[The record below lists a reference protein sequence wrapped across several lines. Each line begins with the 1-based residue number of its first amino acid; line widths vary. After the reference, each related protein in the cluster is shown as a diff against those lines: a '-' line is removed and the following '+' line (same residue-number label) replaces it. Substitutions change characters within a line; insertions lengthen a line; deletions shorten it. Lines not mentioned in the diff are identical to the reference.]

1 MANMKTTL
9 KNLTILITIPIC
21 LIACDNQSK
30 SIDEKSKSEVGQ
42 HQQTMANDTNEPYI
56 EAVTCALQSQNCPA
70 LFPLDTAIAKIKAYA
85 EAWNNVP
92 LSTSNDSGSLAGS
105 SLPIY
110 PTVAF
115 GISVT
120 DMIAAY
126 GIRVENGQLT
136 YSYEYIRAYVG
147 LDGTPLS
154 QHLYFTPVDEN
165 GEDKLMKCG
174 DDQYVMEITV
184 PCPNTCGVNSP
195 LFQAFNQTLN
205 ADRKAGASPT
215 LEPLGPLSSSCEV
228 NL

>member
-1 MANMKTTL
+1 MVNMKTAL
-9 KNLTILITIPIC
+9 KNLTILMTVPIC

-30 SIDEKSKSEVGQ
+30 SNDEESNTEVSQ
-42 HQQTMANDTNEPYI
+42 LQQTMINDTTEPYI
-56 EAVTCALQSQNCPA
+56 EAVTCALQNQNCPA

-92 LSTSNDSGSLAGS
+92 LPSPNDSGLLDGG

-136 YSYEYIRAYVG
+136 YSYEHIRAYVG
-147 LDGTPLS
+147 LDGNPIA

-174 DDQYVMEITV
+174 DNQYVMEITV

-205 ADRKAGASPT
+205 VDRRADASPI
-215 LEPLGPLSSSCEV
+215 LEPLGPLTSSCEV
-228 NL
+228 NP